1 MVTPVTFN
9 SHLQDSNLNDIGKC
23 VLSLKPQALKNSN
36 RNINLTPDLE
46 PLRSVIMSQHTA
58 LEPHI
63 KELGKI
69 CLDFTTN
76 IEKKKESSHKLITE
90 NRTPRSLR
98 LKCELTTSPS
108 YENNRDFIIL
118 KRELN
123 EAVEDF
129 TLKGLNIMKRW
140 SHINI
145 RLLKEDRCF
154 NVLKK
159 ATNIMDALFTYWT
172 DVFLPLSWPNQVT
185 NNLILF
191 LSKIYFETD
200 YIDDIDQIRNYF
212 DLPTSEILLS
222 ISKILTKNN
231 GDKYNLEL
239 VDSMDLTF
247 LDNLEENNL
256 IIVNETLT
264 TFDTILCA
272 TMILLWDTNQKKI
285 RLAEAAQKLN
295 AKLEAERNTSA
306 TVATSLAINK
316 ARANMAQNNTTNDA
330 TQLRIAILEK
340 QLLQQSQTSKEILN
354 QLKNRKRS
362 DRSQLNQPSVPDNQ
376 HIFPPESVIDLT
388 LKSPEKFNTLSQI
401 QKNKKPRLQWDT
413 NISQTLQFPSW

>member
-1 MVTPVTFN
+1 M
-9 SHLQDSNLNDIGKC
+9 L
-23 VLSLKPQALKNSN
+23 
-36 RNINLTPDLE
+36 
-46 PLRSVIMSQHTA
+46 QHTA

-129 TLKGLNIMKRW
+129 TKKGLNIMKRW

-159 ATNIMDALFTYWT
+159 AINIMDALFTYWT

-185 NNLILF
+185 NNPILF

-200 YIDDIDQIRNYF
+200 YIDNIDQIRNYF

-256 IIVNETLT
+256 IIINETLT
-264 TFDTILCA
+264 TFDTILRA
-272 TMILLWDTNQKKI
+272 TTILLWDTNQKKI

-362 DRSQLNQPSVPDNQ
+362 DRSQ
-376 HIFPPESVIDLT
+376 
-388 LKSPEKFNTLSQI
+388 I

-413 NISQTLQFPSW
+413 NISQTLQYNQLIPPTQMFSHSPTLNPFLNTTSQTPLIGNTLNAASRLNPNASQIQIPPNPFMATPYNPPKRHPNTQSRGGRYRGGKRGFKRRT

>member
-1 MVTPVTFN
+1 
-9 SHLQDSNLNDIGKC
+9 
-23 VLSLKPQALKNSN
+23 
-36 RNINLTPDLE
+36 
-46 PLRSVIMSQHTA
+46 MSQHTA

-129 TLKGLNIMKRW
+129 TEKGLNIMKRW

-159 ATNIMDALFTYWT
+159 AINIMDALFTYWT

-185 NNLILF
+185 NNPILF

-200 YIDDIDQIRNYF
+200 YIDNIDQIRNYF

-256 IIVNETLT
+256 II
-264 TFDTILCA
+264 I
-272 TMILLWDTNQKKI
+272 
-285 RLAEAAQKLN
+285 
-295 AKLEAERNTSA
+295 
-306 TVATSLAINK
+306 
-316 ARANMAQNNTTNDA
+316 

-376 HIFPPESVIDLT
+376 HTFPPESVIDLT

-413 NISQTLQFPSW
+413 NISQTLQYNQLIPPTQMFSHSPTLNPFLNTTSQTPLIGNTLNAASRLNPNASQMQIPPNPFMATPYNPPKRHPNTQSRGGRFRGGKRGFKRRT